1 MKIYLFY
8 IDKLYTFILPKEVE
22 GSFSFDIDKNET
34 SKLINVEAREGKWVI
49 FSVDGV
55 QLYQGNSVIPNMLLT
70 NDTFYIIGKN
80 EKKYLIYAKD
90 ISTDKLTT
98 YNYTNLSMIIGN
110 SQNSNIKYNC
120 PYLNQIE
127 IKIIKQDNNYVLQQ
141 SQPGITYV
149 NNVNML
155 TTSCYLKNGDSL
167 NIFGLKIYILNN
179 LILINNPGGNVTVSP
194 SSGLVVYQS
203 LIEDAEKDFPI
214 QDRELYDKK
223 DYFSKSPRIRRII
236 ETKEINLTPPPQN
249 NNNGEVPMIM
259 TIAPMIL
266 MGMTSLATT
275 IQTFTRLGAGETT
288 LKQCWPQ
295 LVMAFGMLSSML
307 IWPIVMNIYNKKQKK
322 KQRAELIEKY
332 DNYLAK
338 KEKEVQEEVHL
349 QRDILIDN
357 LITVN
362 DCLNIINKRNVG
374 FWDKRTDQN
383 DFLVTR
389 FGMGRQ
395 PLDIEIKYQE
405 QDFSIDEDELRERAD
420 NMVERYK
427 FINNVPVSYSFYD
440 NKITAIMGF
449 DKRKTYGFLNN
460 ILLQLLTFYSYE
472 DLKLVVI
479 TNEDNKEKF
488 EYIKYLNHN
497 FNNERTF
504 RFFASNQDSVKSVM
518 NYLHNILL
526 SRTDRKNNDDK
537 PDRPYYLIIIDDYDM
552 VKRFDFI
559 KEVTELDEDN
569 RGFSLLILE
578 NRMNKLP
585 SKCSNFISLAND
597 SGSILK
603 NSYEKQEQITF
614 KDEINYN
621 IDMMEIAKIMSNIPI
636 EFEEG
641 VSNLPDTVNF
651 LEMYGVGK
659 VEQLNVLNRWNTND
673 STVSLKA
680 EIGMDEQD
688 DPMYLDLHE
697 KYHGPHGLIA
707 GTTGSGKSEFIIS
720 YILSMCINYSPDDI
734 AFILIDYKGGGLAL
748 AFENRSSGIILP
760 HLAGTITNLDKAE
773 MDRTLV
779 SIDSE
784 VKRRQEMFN
793 EARDI
798 LNESTIDIY
807 KYQRFYKEG
816 RLKEPIPHLFIICDE
831 FAELKAQQP
840 DFMDNLI
847 SVARIGRSLGVHL
860 ILATQKPSGVVNDQ
874 IWSNTRFRVCLK
886 VQDESDSK
894 EMLKKPDAAH
904 ITQAGRYYL
913 QVGYD
918 EVYALGQSGYSGAK
932 YYPSNKIVKQVD
944 KSINFIN
951 DFGQPIKSIQALS
964 GNKTEAQG
972 EQLQAVMK
980 LIIDVSNMINKKTR
994 RLWLPNIPDTI
1005 IIDEIEKRYNFV
1017 KEDYHPKVIIGE
1029 YDAPEKQEQGQV
1041 IYDLLEDGNTAI
1053 YGNDGSEREMLLST
1067 IIYGLSKNYTA
1078 EEINIYSID
1087 YGSESLRRF
1096 QALPQVGGIAFQG
1109 DDEEYNNLI
1118 KMLKE
1123 EISNRKKLFVDYG
1136 GEYKSYIKKAA
1147 EKLPVILVIINNFDS
1162 IKDSIPSSYDE
1173 YTGMVRDSER
1183 YGIIFI
1189 LTADAGNS
1197 IHNKLSQ
1204 NLPNIYAFKLK
1215 EQYDYIALFNAKTKI
1230 TPRDI
1235 FGRGILNNEGT
1246 HEFQTAKIIED
1257 ESKMNDYLQE
1267 FITNQKEISSS
1278 RAKRIPKLPKVV
1290 QFNDIKSSIDDLT
1303 KVPIGISKY
1312 GLDIKTIDLLNSL
1325 GTVITS
1331 NKISNTLNFI
1341 KSLLVVLKNIAGV
1354 NLLIIDS
1361 KAALQLSNNEY
1372 QNYYINNLDAV
1383 TDKIV
1388 SYLKE
1393 LKEKNNNS
1401 KTVILIYDIN
1411 RYLNEIADNKINE
1424 LVSSAKQLET
1434 VSIIAVDDYAKF
1446 KNYQFVDW
1454 FQKNFDINTGI
1465 WIGQGVS
1472 EQNLIRLV
1480 SMNKEMTKTLKNE
1493 MGYLIVENRAT
1504 LCKLLNFYSDPLT
1517 NYDD

>member
-8 IDKLYTFILPKEVE
+8 TDKLYTFIMPKEIE
-22 GSFSFDIDKNET
+22 GSFSFDVDKNAI
-34 SKLINVEAREGKWVI
+34 SKLINVEARDGKWVI

-55 QLYQGNSVIPNMLLT
+55 ELYHNNSLVSNTALT
-70 NDTFYIIGKN
+70 DDTFYIVGKN
-80 EKKYLIYAKD
+80 GKKYLIYAKD
-90 ISTDKLTT
+90 ITTDKITT

-110 SQNSNIKYNC
+110 TQNSNIKYNC

-127 IKIIKQDNNYVLQQ
+127 IKITKQDNNYILEQ
-141 SQPGITYV
+141 SQIGITYV
-149 NNVNML
+149 NNNNLL
-155 TTSCYLKNGDSL
+155 TNKCYLKNGDNI
-167 NIFGLKIYILNN
+167 NIFGLKIYMLNSIILM
-179 LILINNPGGNVTVSP
+179 NNPGGKVTVSP
-194 SSGLVVYQS
+194 SSGIKILQS
-203 LIEDAEKDFPI
+203 LNEEPERNFPI
-214 QDRELYDKK
+214 QDRDLYDKK

-249 NNNGEVPMIM
+249 NNNGEIPMIM

-275 IQTFTRLGAGETT
+275 AQTLTRLGAGETT

-295 LVMAFGMLSSML
+295 LLMGFGMLSSML
-307 IWPIVMNIYNKKQKK
+307 IWPIIMNFYNKRQKK

-332 DNYLAK
+332 DYYLAK

-349 QRDILIDN
+349 QRDILIEN
-357 LITVN
+357 LITVT
-362 DCLNIINKRNVG
+362 DCLNIISKKNVG

-405 QDFSIDEDELRERAD
+405 QDFSIDNDELRERAD
-420 NMVERYK
+420 NMVARYK
-427 FINNVPVSYSFYD
+427 YINNVPVSYSFYE

-449 DKRKTYGFLNN
+449 DKRKSYAFLNN

-472 DLKLVVI
+472 DLKIVVF
-479 TNEDNKEKF
+479 TNDENKEKF
-488 EYIKYLNHN
+488 EYIRYLNHN

-504 RFFASNQDSVKSVM
+504 RFFASNQDSAKNVM
-518 NYLHNILL
+518 NYLHSILL
-526 SRTDRKNNDDK
+526 NKTNMKKDDDK

-559 KEVTELDEDN
+559 KEVTELDEEN
-569 RGFSLLILE
+569 RGFSLVILE

-585 SKCSNFISLAND
+585 SKCNNFISLAND

-614 KDEINYN
+614 KDEINYS
-621 IDMMEIAKIMSNIPI
+621 IDMMSIAKIMSNIPI

-641 VSNLPDTVNF
+641 VSNIPDTVTF

-673 STVSLKA
+673 STVTLKA
-680 EIGMDEQD
+680 EIGMDEQE

-784 VKRRQEMFN
+784 VKRRQKMFN
-793 EARDI
+793 DARDI

-904 ITQAGRYYL
+904 IFQAGRYYL

-932 YYPSNKIVKQVD
+932 YYPSDKIVKQVD

-951 DFGQPIKSIQALS
+951 DFGQPIKSIQASS
-964 GNKTEAQG
+964 GNRAEAQG

-980 LIIDVSNMINKKTR
+980 LIIDVSNKINKKTR
-994 RLWLPNIPDTI
+994 RLWLPNIPETI
-1005 IIDEIEKRYNFV
+1005 LIAELEKRYNFV
-1017 KEDYHPKVIIGE
+1017 KESYHPKVIIGE

-1041 IYDLLEDGNTAI
+1041 IYDLIEDGNTVI

-1067 IIYGLSKNYTA
+1067 IVYGLSKNYTA
-1078 EEINIYSID
+1078 KEINIYTID
-1087 YGSESLRRF
+1087 YGSESLRRY
-1096 QALPQVGGIAFQG
+1096 QSLPQVGGMVFQG
-1109 DDEEYNNLI
+1109 DDEKYNNLL
-1118 KMLKE
+1118 KLLKE
-1123 EISNRKKLFVDYG
+1123 ETNSRKKEFTDYG
-1136 GEYKSYIKKAA
+1136 GEYKNFIKSSQQK
-1147 EKLPVILVIINNFDS
+1147 KPVILVLINNYDS
-1162 IKDSIPSSYDE
+1162 INEANQNAYIDFPELI
-1173 YTGMVRDSER
+1173 RDSER
-1183 YGIIFI
+1183 YGIIYI
-1189 LTADAGNS
+1189 VTGDGINS
-1197 IHNKLSQ
+1197 INRKLSQ
-1204 NLPNIYAFKLK
+1204 NLHNIYAYKLK
-1215 EQYDYIALFNAKTKI
+1215 EQYDYSAVFGAKTKLY
-1230 TPRDI
+1230 PRDI
-1235 FGRGILNNEGT
+1235 LGRGIINNEGI

-1257 ESKMNDYLQE
+1257 ESKLNDYLQQ
-1267 FITNQKEISSS
+1267 FIKNQKEINKISAKKIPALPDIVRYKDIENEISNCINIPVGITKNELEIAYMNLESSLGYVIS
-1278 RAKRIPKLPKVV
+1278 SNKLVNTQKFTKSLLSIFRRLNNTLMIIDPKKELSLKREEYKNYYTDNLNQVTEKIIEYIENVV
-1290 QFNDIKSSIDDLT
+1290 KINSNQNITLFIYN
-1303 KVPIGISKY
+1303 ISKY
-1312 GLDIKTIDLLNSL
+1312 FSLLDDSKKFKDFLL
-1325 GTVITS
+1325 
-1331 NKISNTLNFI
+1331 KI
-1341 KSLLVVLKNIAGV
+1341 KSKENIKV
-1354 NLLIIDS
+1354 IMIDDFN
-1361 KAALQLSNNEY
+1361 KLRAFQ
-1372 QNYYINNLDAV
+1372 
-1383 TDKIV
+1383 
-1388 SYLKE
+1388 
-1393 LKEKNNNS
+1393 
-1401 KTVILIYDIN
+1401 YD
-1411 RYLNEIADNKINE
+1411 
-1424 LVSSAKQLET
+1424 
-1434 VSIIAVDDYAKF
+1434 
-1446 KNYQFVDW
+1446 DW
-1454 FQKNFDINTGI
+1454 FKQIINLGEGI
-1465 WIGQGVS
+1465 WIGKGLTD
-1472 EQNLIRLV
+1472 QNLFKI
-1480 SMNKEMTKTLKNE
+1480 SIFSKEMTKNISNN
-1493 MGYLIVENRAT
+1493 MGYIITENNPI
-1504 LCKLLNFYSDPLT
+1504 LCKLIDFISN
-1517 NYDD
+1517 DDNI